1 MKNLFID
8 NLIRD
13 WAWRVNDG
21 MPDPK
26 NRDHIGLLEDTLRH
40 LKYSEKF
47 ISEYISQLRE
57 NQEEKPLDD
66 KEKEKAKKL
75 GLVWKGKGYGK
86 EKDDFVSYKNVDG
99 KLVAVDQDG
108 EGEDVEDSQAL
119 SAKDGD
125 FERRDFDAEK
135 KSSDVKP
142 KVKKL
147 GTLSDSDDKDSDGA
161 IKQKAMDTGFRTVKD
176 SAGNI
181 IFKPA
186 PGNASSMMN
195 EIMSGEVGSILKNNP
210 NMTEEEVADEIYKQ
224 LENTAFAES
233 SPVGVATGK
242 KDKKTGK
249 DKGLLIKSRI
259 AAKAGIKKH
268 KNTQAGIKRLQ
279 DEQKLGSDIKV
290 VNFYGHADSLAAQ
303 TRMIESSDGP
313 FYTRKGVEVPKEE
326 LLELIKNSGGG
337 ENPSDTATI
346 TKDGQGRM
354 MVEFHSDKQTTADIQ
369 GSSTPSLEFDK
380 AVSIV
385 EKDPNLT
392 QEQKN
397 EITATLTNAKTALK
411 EKESEIVTE
420 SRRPA
425 VELGKKPIS
434 QVLEKINSNPDI
446 QRKLAKSLRSRGKP
460 HPYLVDYL
468 DEKKDNYTDE
478 ELLTAFFKASADPKN
493 ENEPSRNPQQK
504 LLMRTAKAYG
514 LDPTDALARI
524 RKESLEIMQN
534 SHRELNKQ
542 EVTLPDGKNIGLG
555 NYIEANNI
563 IDVLHLSVIDEE
575 GKGVGKYDGLFNVN
589 MGGIVLDEDILKRA
603 LGVDNTQEFIGRF
616 ETGTIDDGDPDSEKY
631 MYSTDSETKEKRIS
645 GRNVFVYYV
654 VGDKRI
660 PVAKKTQ
667 RGGDGPTSSLR
678 STYTWTKEMQD
689 IFKKENE

>member
-1 MKNLFID
+1 MKNLFLD

-21 MPDPK
+21 CPDPK
-26 NRDHIGLLEDTLRH
+26 NRTHLGILEDTLRD
-40 LKYSEKF
+40 LKYSEEF
-47 ISEYISQLRE
+47 ISEYMHQLRE
-57 NQEEKPLDD
+57 NEEKPLDD

-99 KLVAVDQDG
+99 KLVAVDQDKK
-108 EGEDVEDSQAL
+108 GEDGVDSQAL
-119 SAKDGD
+119 TQKDYERGD
-125 FERRDFDAEK
+125 DEK
-135 KSSDVKP
+135 KSSDDTTEKP
-142 KVKKL
+142 ITKKL
-147 GTLSDSDDKDSDGA
+147 GRLSDADDEDSDGA
-161 IKQKAMDTGFRTVKD
+161 IKQKALETGFRTIEDKD
-176 SAGNI
+176 GNI

-195 EIMSGEVGSILKNNP
+195 EIMSGEVGSILKKNP
-210 NMTEEEVADEIYKQ
+210 NMTEEEVADEIYRQ
-224 LENTAFAES
+224 LEKTAFAETK
-233 SPVGVATGK
+233 PVGVASGK
-242 KDKKTGK
+242 KDKNTGK
-249 DKGLLIKSRI
+249 DKGLLAKSII

-279 DEQKLGSDIKV
+279 DEQKLGGIVKV

-313 FYTRKGVEVPKEE
+313 FYTRKGVEVPKED

-346 TKDGQGRM
+346 TRDGQGRM

-380 AVSIV
+380 AIGIV
-385 EKDPNLT
+385 EKDQNLSN
-392 QEQKN
+392 EQKN
-397 EITATLTNAKTALK
+397 EVISKLKNSKTALK
-411 EKESEIVTE
+411 EKESELSVE

-425 VELGKKPIS
+425 DYLSKKPVS
-434 QVLEKINSNPDI
+434 EVLDKINSNPDI
-446 QRKLAKSLRSRGKP
+446 KRKLAKSLRSRGKP

-468 DEKKDNYTDE
+468 EEKKDSYTDE

-493 ENEPSRNPQQK
+493 EIEPTKDNQQK
-504 LLMRTAKAYG
+504 LLMRISKVYG
-514 LDPTDALARI
+514 VDPTDALARI
-524 RKESLEIMQN
+524 RKESVEVMQN
-534 SHRELNKQ
+534 SHRELNNK
-542 EVTLPDGKNIGLG
+542 EVTLPDGKKVGLG
-555 NYIEANNI
+555 DYIEANNI

-589 MGGIVLDEDILKRA
+589 MGGVVIDEETLKKCLD
-603 LGVDNTQEFIGRF
+603 VDNTQEFIGQF
-616 ETGTIDDGDPDSEKY
+616 EVGTIDDNDPDSEKY

-654 VGDKRI
+654 VGDKKI

-678 STYTWTKEMQD
+678 STYTWTKEMQEC
-689 IFKKENE
+689 FKKENE

>member
-303 TRMIESSDGP
+303 TKMIKSSDGP

-369 GSSTPSLEFDK
+369 GSSTPSLEFEK
-380 AVSIV
+380 AIGIV

-425 VELGKKPIS
+425 VELGKKPVS
-434 QVLEKINSNPDI
+434 EVLDKINSNPDI

-678 STYTWTKEMQD
+678 STYTWTKEMQN